1 MSLRFTVKMAVGQGV
16 HAGNLVLGAILLMHV
31 KDEVLEAGKIVDLIK
46 FDVVGRLSRGT
57 RYCGVGSAFEISSE
71 DVKES

>member
-1 MSLRFTVKMAVGQGV
+1 
-16 HAGNLVLGAILLMHV
+16 
-31 KDEVLEAGKIVDLIK
+31 LEAGKIVDLIK
-46 FDVVGRLSRGT
+46 FDVVGRLSGGT